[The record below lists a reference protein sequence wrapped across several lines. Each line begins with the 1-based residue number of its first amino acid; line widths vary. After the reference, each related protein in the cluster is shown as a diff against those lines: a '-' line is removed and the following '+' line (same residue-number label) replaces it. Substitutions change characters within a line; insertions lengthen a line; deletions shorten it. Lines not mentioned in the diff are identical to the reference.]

1 MKKLDWY
8 FNFIEVKNE
17 GWKRIVLV
25 SITFFVLFMI
35 SYWISLEFKIYVLQ
49 TNGSAT
55 YADII
60 STRHWINYFQ
70 NARNICV
77 LMLFGGVIGFSV
89 IMGII
94 RWIKEGFR
102 KE

>member
-25 SITFFVLFMI
+25 SIIFFVLFMI

-49 TNGSAT
+49 TNGST
-55 YADII
+55 NY
-60 STRHWINYFQ
+60 STLHWINYFQ

-89 IMGII
+89 IMGLI
-94 RWIKEGFR
+94 RWIKEGFS